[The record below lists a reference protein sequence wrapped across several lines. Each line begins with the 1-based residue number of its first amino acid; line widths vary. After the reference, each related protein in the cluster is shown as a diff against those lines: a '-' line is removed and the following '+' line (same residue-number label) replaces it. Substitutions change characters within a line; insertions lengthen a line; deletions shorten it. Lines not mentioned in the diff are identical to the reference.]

1 MDMEHLEKLIQEAFD
16 KERAEQ
22 ESITAKE
29 IIGDKEWI
37 KRKS

>member
-22 ESITAKE
+22 ERLINKKLGGKE
-29 IIGDKEWI
+29 
-37 KRKS
+37 